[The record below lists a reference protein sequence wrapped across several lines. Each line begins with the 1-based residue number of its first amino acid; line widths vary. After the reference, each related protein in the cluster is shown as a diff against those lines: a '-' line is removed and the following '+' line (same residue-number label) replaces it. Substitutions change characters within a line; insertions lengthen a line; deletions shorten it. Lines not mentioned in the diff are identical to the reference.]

1 MGMSRDKREAT
12 LQEIQMEEIKSIVD
26 VMFGEHND
34 PELTRILNKFIKKED
49 ETNSSRVVGRTT

>member
-1 MGMSRDKREAT
+1 MGIGREEREVT

-34 PELTRILNKFIKKED
+34 PELTRILSQFIKPKE
-49 ETNSSRVVGRTT
+49 ENKK

>member
-12 LQEIQMEEIKSIVD
+12 LQEMQMEEIKSIMD

-34 PELTRILNKFIKKED
+34 PELTRILNQFIKPKE
-49 ETNSSRVVGRTT
+49 ENK

>member
-1 MGMSRDKREAT
+1 MGIGREQRELT

-34 PELTRILNKFIKKED
+34 PELTRILNQFIKPKE
-49 ETNSSRVVGRTT
+49 ENK

>member
-1 MGMSRDKREAT
+1 MGMSREEREVT

-34 PELTRILNKFIKKED
+34 PELTRILSQFIKPKE
-49 ETNSSRVVGRTT
+49 ENKK

>member
-1 MGMSRDKREAT
+1 MGMGREEREVT

-34 PELTRILNKFIKKED
+34 PELTRILSQFIKPKED
-49 ETNSSRVVGRTT
+49 ETR